1 MQKIAIIDLGSNSVR
16 LVLVKVMEP
25 NGYFYV
31 YDELKESV
39 RLAQDVGPDGS
50 LNSIRIGQTI
60 KTLKMFKNLCDA
72 NGIDQIY
79 AFTTAAVRQA
89 ANQRSFLEQVQ
100 FSCGFKLKVLTD
112 EEECTL
118 VHKGVINSLD
128 IPKGLIVDIGG
139 GSTEIVY
146 YNRRVILGTHTLPY
160 GAVTLTEKF
169 KDSSLT
175 PEQRNQKIEDYVY
188 NDLQK
193 IPFMSELDPETVFI
207 GVGGSFR
214 NFGKISRKIRNYPLT
229 ITQNYVA
236 DKNNFLTLYSHIRK
250 LELDSTM
257 KIKGLSSARADIFP
271 SALAE
276 MAAFFKK
283 GKFESVTISGSGIR
297 EGYMYMHSVPTVKDK
312 PLSDILGFSLY
323 TILHSCSENIHHAE
337 KVYDLALQLYQ
348 QLRVLHKLPRN
359 YIKILRTASL
369 LHSTGNRVNY
379 YDHHRHSMYMI
390 LNSRINGLTHREL
403 VIAAFVAGL
412 HRNKEIPKDEIAK
425 YIEILEPEDT
435 DIIMKLGVI
444 LRIAESLDR
453 SMCDNVDKIKC
464 DILGDSVIMKLE
476 PNPEKEECDY
486 SLEIKDAL
494 SAVSE
499 FKKAYK
505 KNLQIID
512 LEENY

>member
-50 LNSIRIGQTI
+50 LNSIRIEQTI

-89 ANQRSFLEQVQ
+89 SNQRSFLEQVQ

-112 EEECTL
+112 EEECFL
-118 VHKGVINSLD
+118 VHKGVVNSLD

-146 YNRRVILGTHTLPY
+146 YNRRVIIGYHTLPY
-160 GAVTLTEKF
+160 GAVTLTQKF

-175 PEQRNQKIEDYVY
+175 PEQRSQKIEDYVLK
-188 NDLQK
+188 DLQK

-214 NFGKISRKIRNYPLT
+214 NFGKISKKIRNYPLS

-271 SALAE
+271 SALALI
-276 MAAFFKK
+276 AAFFKK
-283 GKFESVTISGSGIR
+283 GKFDSLTISGSGIR

-323 TILHSCSENIHHAE
+323 TILNASSENIHHVE
-337 KVYDLALQLYQ
+337 KVYDLALQLYH
-348 QLRVLHKLPRN
+348 QLRVIHKLPRN

-379 YDHHRHSMYMI
+379 YDHHKHSMYTI

-412 HRNKEIPKDEIAK
+412 NKNKEVPKDELAK
-425 YIEILEPEDT
+425 YREILEPEDT

-453 SMCDNVDKIKC
+453 SMCDNVDKIRC

-476 PNPEKEECDY
+476 PNPEKEDCDY

-494 SAVSE
+494 TVVPE

-512 LEENY
+512 FDEAF